1 MRRPRPAPPARDT
14 LGAMQTPR
22 APFAAAVLALTVPLA
37 ACSSTSIA
45 VRESVFGQA
54 KRAQLV
60 NRVGDA
66 RDSQETAKKQFQSAL
81 DEFIA
86 VTGAGSDAKVA
97 DLEARYKKLKAEYDR
112 SESRA
117 AEVRSRISS
126 VESVAG
132 ALFKEW
138 KAELDQYTSPQL
150 KAASQQQLS
159 DTQARYSQLVGVMN
173 QAAAKMDPVLAA
185 FKDQVLFL
193 KHNLNARAIASL
205 QGTATQVQTD
215 VSGLIRD
222 MEASINEANSFISQM
237 QAQGK

>member
-1 MRRPRPAPPARDT
+1 MHTPRPARIVLSVSLATVFT
-14 LGAMQTPR
+14 LGPAG
-22 APFAAAVLALTVPLA
+22 
-37 ACSSTSIA
+37 CSSTSIA
-45 VRESVFGQA
+45 LREKVLGEA
-54 KRAQLV
+54 KREQLV
-60 NRVGDA
+60 NRVEDA
-66 RDSQETAKKQFQSAL
+66 RDSQNEAKQQFQSAL

-86 VTGAGSDAKVA
+86 VTNAGADTRVA
-97 DLEARYKKLKAEYDR
+97 DLEARYKKLNSEYER

-117 AEVRSRISS
+117 EAVRDRISS
-126 VESVAG
+126 VERVAD

-138 KAELDQYTSPQL
+138 KAELSQYSSAQL
-150 KAASQQQLS
+150 RSASEQQLAE
-159 DTQARYSQLVGVMN
+159 TQARYGQLLSVMK

-205 QGTATQVQTD
+205 QGTATQIQTD

-237 QAQGK
+237 QAGEK